1 MSDSVDNEIMTLS
14 EVANYLKIAEKTVS
28 RMITRGEIPCTKVA
42 SQWRF
47 MKSMIDDWLISRM
60 NVVPQNDLAK
70 ILENP
75 EGLIPFTRITNDDF
89 IVENLKPGSKKEIL
103 SQLIVPLVEQEII
116 EDADEFLRKLITREK
131 MVTTGIGRGVAIPHL
146 RHPKENPGGLP
157 RMVIGICK
165 AGTDYDAM
173 DGKLTHL
180 FFLLVSDSEV
190 VHLRVLAKLNQI
202 LREGEF
208 VNRLTH
214 ARKNEV
220 LGILVEGEKL
230 FNKS

>member
-1 MSDSVDNEIMTLS
+1 
-14 EVANYLKIAEKTVS
+14 
-28 RMITRGEIPCTKVA
+28 
-42 SQWRF
+42 
-47 MKSMIDDWLISRM
+47 
-60 NVVPQNDLAK
+60 
-70 ILENP
+70 
-75 EGLIPFTRITNDDF
+75 
-89 IVENLKPGSKKEIL
+89 
-103 SQLIVPLVEQEII
+103 
-116 EDADEFLRKLITREK
+116 
-131 MVTTGIGRGVAIPHL
+131 
-146 RHPKENPGGLP
+146 
-157 RMVIGICK
+157 MVIGICK

>member
-1 MSDSVDNEIMTLS
+1 
-14 EVANYLKIAEKTVS
+14 
-28 RMITRGEIPCTKVA
+28 
-42 SQWRF
+42 
-47 MKSMIDDWLISRM
+47 
-60 NVVPQNDLAK
+60 LAK

-75 EGLIPFTRITNDDF
+75 EGLIPFTRITNDEF
-89 IVENLKPGSKKEIL
+89 IVENLKPGTKKEIL

-146 RHPKENPGGLP
+146 RHPKENPGGVP

-165 AGTDYDAM
+165 AGTDYDSM

>member
-14 EVANYLKIAEKTVS
+14 EVASYLKIAEKTVS

-75 EGLIPFTRITNDDF
+75 EGLIPFTRLTSEDLILDN
-89 IVENLKPGSKKEIL
+89 VKAGSKKDIL
-103 SQLIVPLVEQEII
+103 AQLIRPLVEQEII
-116 EDADEFLRKLITREK
+116 EDAEDFLRKLLTREK

-146 RHPKENPGGLP
+146 RHPKENPGGGP
-157 RMVIGICK
+157 RMVVGICK
-165 AGTDYDAM
+165 GGTDYESM

-190 VHLRVLAKLNQI
+190 VHLRVMAKLNQI
-202 LREGEF
+202 LREGDF
-208 VNRLTH
+208 VTRLIN
-214 ARKNEV
+214 AKKADV
-220 LGILVEGEKL
+220 LPILLEGEKL
-230 FNKS
+230 FNKA